1 MPTPLP
7 KRVVIPPDVLSREL
21 DGEGVLLNL
30 ETERYY
36 TLDDVGIRMWQLLA
50 EHGDVETVVA
60 QLLDEYN
67 VEQATLRHD
76 LADLIAGL
84 VEANL
89 ITVET

>member
-1 MPTPLP
+1 MPAPLP
-7 KRVVIPPDVLSREL
+7 KRVAIPPDVLSREL
-21 DGEGVLLNL
+21 DDEGVLLNL

-60 QLLDEYN
+60 QLLDEYD

-84 VEANL
+84 VEADL
-89 ITVET
+89 MTVET